1 MSQNQKPFLNG
12 SPYTSQKQLYLGQG
26 FIQPQQ
32 FQTKVV
38 VPSIN
43 IQLKNHVTLNVVK
56 SGSLTQRED
65 KVKQS
70 DLTQPQKKQLPITK
84 FNNAVNNNY
93 VSSYYQNYLSNAS
106 KLNSKTQNSK
116 ELQQKEEQRKNTF
129 EERHSVKP
137 SKPKSTEQQNKN
149 PKLST
154 EPSQNHKSM
163 SSQNI
168 MNLLNK
174 IQQPKDDQNRAKSP
188 ITSSVDFNF
197 KQLLQQYQKTLSNG
211 QTRAKSNDQAKE
223 VNQISGFITERPLS
237 SGSYII
243 IHLYDTNN
251 KMTELRFD
259 CAYGTTD
266 NLVNFL
272 MTQCIDNKNIIGFQT
287 TDQNIAL
294 DHYLSLVGKDLQFLN
309 RKTIKLSPLHCTCD
323 SNKLSLK
330 SFQLLQCIG
339 MGGFSRVY
347 LVRSKSNGRFLA
359 LKLISKQFIIENQKQ
374 TIVQNERDVMVQLN
388 LSDQHLSKQFI
399 CQLECAFESRNW
411 VCFGMEYCPGGEL
424 FNQLR
429 KVKRMT
435 EEQAK
440 LYFIEVCIAIGF
452 IHCQNILYRD
462 LKPENILIDSEGHLK
477 VADFGLARPN
487 MASDDEAYSFCGSP
501 EYMAPEMLQQ
511 QGHTYAV
518 DYYCLGALFYELITG
533 LPPYYSRDTNQIFK
547 SILSDP
553 LSFPP
558 NIGSPEARDLI
569 RRLLNKNPEQRLGIR
584 GDADAILQ
592 HPLFASI
599 DLRDVIRRKI
609 DPPFKP
615 NLTSFNFDPSEFKKG
630 EVSFKLELQKSL
642 QSDDENK
649 FTPMFENFYFISETL
664 KLKRLRI
671 PSRPTTQSQD
681 FNMNDRN
688 YNSNNSQGR
697 RGNSAITDQLEK
709 GIAYKQ
715 KIEEMQRR
723 VQMQNSLNSGSI
735 RQYMDPF
742 NSVDKLKMN
751 KKAKQ

>member
-26 FIQPQQ
+26 FLQPQQ
-32 FQTKVV
+32 FPAKVV

-56 SGSLTQRED
+56 SGSHTQRED
-65 KVKQS
+65 KVKQN
-70 DLTQPQKKQLPITK
+70 DKNQPKKKQLPITK

-129 EERHSVKP
+129 EERHSFKP
-137 SKPKSTEQQNKN
+137 TKPKSSEQQSKN

-174 IQQPKDDQNRAKSP
+174 IQQPKNDQNRAKSP
-188 ITSSVDFNF
+188 VTASVDFNF

-243 IHLYDTNN
+243 IHLYDSNN

-266 NLVNFL
+266 NLINFL
-272 MTQCIDNKNIIGFQT
+272 MTQCIDNTNIIGFQT

-294 DHYLSLVGKDLQFLN
+294 DHYFSLVGKGLQFLN
-309 RKTIKLSPLHCTCD
+309 RKTIKLSPLNCNCD

-330 SFQLLQCIG
+330 SFQFLQCIG

-452 IHCQNILYRD
+452 LHCQNILYRD

-477 VADFGLARPN
+477 LADFGLARPN
-487 MASDDEAYSFCGSP
+487 MESDDEAYSFCGSP

-511 QGHTYAV
+511 QGHTFAV

-569 RRLLNKNPEQRLGIR
+569 RRLLTKNPEQRLGIR

-592 HPLFASI
+592 HPLFVSI

-609 DPPFKP
+609 DPPFQP

-630 EVSFKLELQKSL
+630 EASFKLELQKSL

-649 FTPMFENFYFISETL
+649 FTSMFENFYFISETL

-681 FNMNDRN
+681 FNTNDKN

-697 RGNSAITDQLEK
+697 RGNSYINDYLEK
-709 GIAYKQ
+709 GFAYKQ
-715 KIEEMQRR
+715 KLEEMQRR

-735 RQYMDPF
+735 RQYMDPL
-742 NSVDKLKMN
+742 NSVDKFKIN
-751 KKAKQ
+751 KTIKK